1 MSRQGPANNHT
12 EVLGEVLGPLR
23 HRLLKD
29 GRVSSSRSECRPC
42 VGRASSPFGQSHD
55 PSDYRRLLQDGR
67 VLASS
72 GLQLSRDQGAHPVPA
87 SEVVLVVQHAVEA
100 AMRSLHS
107 RNSTRYDVPSVAL
120 AVLSSPCFALL
131 LERIGVD
138 ALHQLLAHTRLF
150 WPLQNDCLLQ
160 LTGPR
165 PGWQPAQ
172 QPSLSATLQTDFH
185 SMRV

>member
-1 MSRQGPANNHT
+1 
-12 EVLGEVLGPLR
+12 
-23 HRLLKD
+23 
-29 GRVSSSRSECRPC
+29 
-42 VGRASSPFGQSHD
+42 
-55 PSDYRRLLQDGR
+55 
-67 VLASS
+67 
-72 GLQLSRDQGAHPVPA
+72 
-87 SEVVLVVQHAVEA
+87 
-100 AMRSLHS
+100 MRSLHS
-107 RNSTRYDVPSVAL
+107 RNSTRYDVPSVTL

-172 QPSLSATLQTDFH
+172 QPSPIPRAPLPGRPAHSRRAAARDGHADGGAGGAARSAQQKAAVEQLAAPP
-185 SMRV
+185 RNGGVAEGAWLV